1 MFMFLSG
8 LDSAWPFVL
17 SYEFKLFES
26 FWLSWKHIPSF
37 VSTMFATLQG

>member
-1 MFMFLSG
+1 MLMFLRGS
-8 LDSAWPFVL
+8 DSALPLVL